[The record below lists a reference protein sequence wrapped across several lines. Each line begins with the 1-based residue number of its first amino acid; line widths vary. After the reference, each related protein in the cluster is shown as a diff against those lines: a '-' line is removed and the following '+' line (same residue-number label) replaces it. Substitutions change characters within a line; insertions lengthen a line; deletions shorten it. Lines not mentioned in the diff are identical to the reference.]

1 MDNGLKLCGICTV
14 LLLLIGTAFMFF
26 EKVEAGYVGVK
37 VYLLG
42 TNKGVE
48 SEVLTPGYYWIGV
61 NEELYH
67 FPTFQQTELWSD
79 NEKEQ
84 NSFSFQTKEGMVS
97 NVDVSVS
104 YTVNKDKVHILFQTY
119 RKGLDEI
126 TQQYLRN
133 FIRDSLNQV
142 ASKMTVEE
150 AYGERKQEL
159 QEGVLEIVREKMQ
172 PLGINID
179 FIAFVGGI
187 RPPESVVRA
196 IDAKVA
202 AKQLAQQRE
211 NEIQEAEAQA
221 KKQEAL
227 ALGASNTRI
236 QEAKGRAEA
245 IRIEAEAQAEANK
258 ALSNSLTENL
268 IQYEQT
274 KRWNGV
280 LPQVSGASTP
290 FVDLR
295 TKNN

>member
-1 MDNGLKLCGICTV
+1 
-14 LLLLIGTAFMFF
+14 MFF

-172 PLGINID
+172 PL
-179 FIAFVGGI
+179 AFVGGI

-221 KKQEAL
+221 
-227 ALGASNTRI
+227 LGASNARI

-245 IRIEAEAQAEANK
+245 IRIEAEAKAEANK

-274 KRWNGV
+274 KRWNGI

>member
-1 MDNGLKLCGICTV
+1 MNLKRIFVGTVGIIV
-14 LLLLIGTAFMFF
+14 LLIGLVLPFF
-26 EKVEAGYVGVK
+26 KKVEAGYVGVK

-42 TNKGVE
+42 TNKGVD
-48 SEVLTPGYYWIGV
+48 SEILTPGYYMVGF
-61 NEELYH
+61 NEELYL
-67 FPTFQQTELWSD
+67 FPTFQQTVLWSD
-79 NEKEQ
+79 TDDEKQ
-84 NSFSFQTKEGMVS
+84 AFSFQSKEGMVS

-104 YTVNKDKVHILFQTY
+104 YTVNEEKVHILFQTY

-126 TQQYLRN
+126 TQQYVYN

-150 AYGERKQEL
+150 AYGERRQEL
-159 QEGVLEIVREKMQ
+159 QECVMKLVREKME

-227 ALGASNTRI
+227 ALGNSNARI

-245 IRIEAEAQAEANK
+245 IKIEAEAQAEANRV
-258 ALSNSLTENL
+258 LSLSLTDNL
-268 IQYEQT
+268 IKYEQI
-274 KRWNGV
+274 KRWNGI
-280 LPQVSGASTP
+280 LPQVNGAATP
-290 FVDLR
+290 FIDLR

>member
-1 MDNGLKLCGICTV
+1 MNVKSMFVGTIIVVV
-14 LLLLIGTAFMFF
+14 LLIVLALPFF
-26 EKVEAGYVGVK
+26 KKVEAGYVGVK

-42 TNKGVE
+42 TNKGVD
-48 SEVLTPGYYWIGV
+48 SEILTPGYYMIGF
-61 NEELYH
+61 NEELYL
-67 FPTFQQTELWSD
+67 FPTFQQTVLWSD
-79 NEKEQ
+79 TDDEKQ
-84 NSFSFQTKEGMVS
+84 AFSFQSKEGMVS

-104 YTVNKDKVHILFQTY
+104 YTVNEEKVHILFQTY

-126 TQQYLRN
+126 TQQYVYN

-150 AYGERKQEL
+150 AYGERRQEL
-159 QEGVLEIVREKMQ
+159 QECVMKLVREKME

-227 ALGASNTRI
+227 ALGNSNARI

-268 IQYEQT
+268 IQYEQI
-274 KRWNGV
+274 KRWNGI
-280 LPQVSGASTP
+280 LPQVNGAATP
-290 FVDLR
+290 FIDLR